1 MEAIRLGVPLAV
13 SLISTSAPT
22 LASTPLSPVLG
33 SVIAGLDLAA
43 VLDNPR
49 TMRALIDLLHQ
60 RGVLVIK
67 GQALSDAEYV
77 RFGRQWGRPLEFFI
91 KEHRGQ
97 EHPEMI
103 RINNDPATP
112 LAMRDGAVHWH
123 SDGSYEA
130 EPAAIT
136 MLYGKEAP
144 RDGGETLFASTAAA
158 FDALPVSRQMALEGL
173 VAIHELGAAPW
184 IEGETPP
191 DPNRPKRDMPR
202 QRHPLIMRHPVTGRR
217 ALFTS
222 GTACGVDGMD
232 QDAATTLIR
241 HLRTHVVQTQFRISY
256 KVLPG
261 DIVLWDN
268 YSTVHSATPIVY
280 SDAEGERRLLYRIS
294 TKGVPALFR

>member
-1 MEAIRLGVPLAV
+1 MSLVSAAAPALA
-13 SLISTSAPT
+13 A
-22 LASTPLSPVLG
+22 TPLSPALG
-33 SVIAGLDLAA
+33 SVITGLDLGRCTDDA
-43 VLDNPR
+43 R

-67 GQALSDAEYV
+67 GQNLSDADYV

-91 KEHRGQ
+91 KEHRRQ
-97 EHPEMI
+97 DHPEMI

-112 LAMRDGAVHWH
+112 PALRDGAVHWH

-130 EPAAIT
+130 EPAAVT

-144 RDGGETLFASTAAA
+144 REGGETLFASTAAA
-158 FDALPVSRQMALEGL
+158 FEALPASRRMALEGL

-191 DPNRPKRDMPR
+191 DLNRPKRDMPR
-202 QRHPLIMRHPVTGRR
+202 QRHPLVVRHPVTGRR

-222 GTACGVDGMD
+222 GTACGIEGMD
-232 QDAATTLIR
+232 QEAAMALI
-241 HLRTHVVQTQFRISY
+241 HFLRAHITQRQFRISY

-268 YSTVHSATPIVY
+268 YSTVHSATPVAY

-294 TKGVPALFR
+294 TKGMPALCRA